1 MKRNIGVLLLMMF
14 LLIITSCGQMTQ
26 GQMDGFDGVIY
37 NYEEDLT
44 IGNIIYEVYLPEN
57 FKDNIFYS
65 FDKFSLESKSENW
78 VINQNHE
85 VVYWSDQDFEYTV
98 EFYDYINTLTS
109 KLDNEGL
116 SYNIYKDEEAI
127 ELEFVIDNPNKE
139 LIGYGLLTAYI
150 PIKLINN
157 RRVTVILVPIMFDVL
172 KLKNDLVETISKDS
186 YIPYEQFLE
195 NEKLIND

>member
-116 SYNIYKDEEAI
+116 SYYIYKDEESI

-139 LIGYGLLTAYI
+139 LIGYGLLTSYI

>member
-98 EFYDYINTLTS
+98 EFYEYINTLTS

-116 SYNIYKDEEAI
+116 SYYIYKDEESI

-139 LIGYGLLTAYI
+139 LIGYGLLTSYI

-172 KLKNDLVETISKDS
+172 KLKNDLIETTSKDS